1 MLFLLQLEPPT
12 TFRITDT
19 KHYVSVVALSTQ
31 DNLSL
36 LKQIMLGFNQTIIW
50 NKYKSKDSTDAKS
63 QYLDY
68 IIDPSFQ
75 RVNRH
80 FVFSFENDK

>member
-1 MLFLLQLEPPT
+1 
-12 TFRITDT
+12 
-19 KHYVSVVALSTQ
+19 
-31 DNLSL
+31 
-36 LKQIMLGFNQTIIW
+36 MLGFNQTIIW
-50 NKYKSKDSTDAKS
+50 NKYKSKDSTDAKN